1 MFSEPHTEPGVHAK
15 EKKAAGDTIRT
26 FRLRSVRT
34 GGIMERFLKR
44 QVRAR
49 KNNNLDNGVRAA
61 ETEARVRPE
70 GRGSP
75 KAEACL
81 G

>member
-1 MFSEPHTEPGVHAK
+1 
-15 EKKAAGDTIRT
+15 
-26 FRLRSVRT
+26 
-34 GGIMERFLKR
+34 MERFLKR

-49 KNNNLDNGVRAA
+49 KTNNLDNGVRAA
-61 ETEARVRPE
+61 ETEAQVRPE